1 LKHPGNSVAKAA
13 ATSGSEP
20 DGSFAE
26 GLTPEEFP
34 VFLKALE
41 QRDGTDLL
49 TEASVTTLSG
59 RQAQIQVADI
69 KTIVSK
75 INPQA
80 LVAPGVSSSNLLTTE
95 NLSFGPVLDVVP
107 TLGDDGTTVSLD
119 VTATLTEFLGYD
131 PSARGEKVRV
141 YVDGKAESTKPP
153 HPRMR
158 VRQLHQVAIVTD
170 GQTLMLGRPTD
181 MTTHVD
187 KNGKEIGG
195 LTTEKKKDLLVF
207 LTTTLIDSAGNPI
220 HSPFAPSQK

>member
-1 LKHPGNSVAKAA
+1 
-13 ATSGSEP
+13 
-20 DGSFAE
+20 
-26 GLTPEEFP
+26 
-34 VFLKALE
+34 
-41 QRDGTDLL
+41 
-49 TEASVTTLSG
+49 
-59 RQAQIQVADI
+59 
-69 KTIVSK
+69 
-75 INPQA
+75 
-80 LVAPGVSSSNLLTTE
+80 
-95 NLSFGPVLDVVP
+95 
-107 TLGDDGTTVSLD
+107 
-119 VTATLTEFLGYD
+119 
-131 PSARGEKVRV
+131 VRV